1 MTIFAIALKSL
12 RGRLVTTV
20 LTACSVALGVA
31 LVLSTFVLT
40 RGIKDSFIQ
49 GTTDFNLIVGAKGS
63 PTQLVL
69 NVIFRID
76 VPPPNIAYTLYE
88 QLHDDA
94 RIEVAVP
101 VMQGDAYQGFRYV
114 ATTPDYFRPFPWR
127 RKTFALAAGRFFADE
142 PRDQPSFEVLL
153 GADVARRTD
162 LGLGDRFYEGE
173 EMAER
178 PLTVAG
184 ILRPTYSA
192 DDRTIFFSLA
202 SFWEMNEVSR
212 EMTVK
217 PLTAVLVRP
226 KRLSDI
232 PSLHREFNVSPDTQA
247 VLPSSV
253 LLTIFNLLSLAEA
266 VLKMILAIV
275 AVVVLLYLFVSMY
288 SATLQ
293 RSRDIATMRALGA
306 RRLTILGIVLLE
318 SCTLTCIGG
327 ILGIFASYAIVRLGA
342 QIIAEHGGLALN
354 PPLFTPLQPVVLAA
368 VVVLGTLAGMIPAIM
383 AYRTEVAEN
392 LAPLS

>member
-1 MTIFAIALKSL
+1 MTLFAVALKSL
-12 RGRLVTTV
+12 KGRFVITA

-31 LVLSTFVLT
+31 LVLSTFALT

-76 VPPPNIAYTLYE
+76 VPPPNIAYTLYK
-88 QLHDDA
+88 QLHDDP

-101 VMQGDAYQGFRYV
+101 VMLGDAYQGFRYV
-114 ATTPDYFRPFPWR
+114 ATTPDYFGAFPWR
-127 RKTFALAAGRFFADE
+127 RKTFVLAAGKFFVDE
-142 PRDQPSFEVLL
+142 PREQPSYEVLL
-153 GADVARRTD
+153 GSDVAERTG
-162 LGLGDRFYEGE
+162 LRLGDQFYEGE

-184 ILRPTYSA
+184 ILRSTYSA
-192 DDRTIFFSLA
+192 DDRAIFFSLA
-202 SFWEMNEVSR
+202 SFWEMNEISR
-212 EMTVK
+212 QMTVK

-226 KRLSDI
+226 NRLSDI
-232 PSLHREFNVSPDTQA
+232 PSLHRELNVSPDTQA
-247 VLPSSV
+247 VIPSSV
-253 LLTIFNLLSLAEA
+253 LLAIFNLLSLAEE

-275 AVVVLLYLFVSMY
+275 AIVVLLYLFVSMY
-288 SATLQ
+288 STTLQ
-293 RSRDIATMRALGA
+293 RSREIATMRALGA

-318 SCTLTCIGG
+318 SCTITVIGG
-327 ILGIFASYAIVRLGA
+327 ILGIVASYAIIRLGA
-342 QIIAEHGGLALN
+342 QIIAERGGLALN
-354 PPLFTPLQPVVLAA
+354 PPLFTPLQPMVLAG